1 MRTLVFK
8 LKDLSIDEIKML
20 KNLQHQG
27 SIDFRRCFNN
37 LELLRDPT
45 FLSSLNIK
53 SSKFKEYLVKEVLT
67 FKERLDSSKE
77 RILDKIK
84 ELERINNPKLS
95 RKIIDLKRSYKSN
108 VVFGGRLNLEKRRKG
123 LISKEQFRDKR
134 LYPLTFYGETSR
146 KGNRFFDL
154 SNISKGKLTFKLES
168 TNIKMDLKISTFK
181 HKDILP
187 LLEKLSNTKQIPITV
202 KLTHEKIF
210 ISYDESILN
219 NSNFDRKLYTNDS
232 PADLKERKEYWR
244 SKFKEHEEHLKEG
257 KLDRYLSIDLNP
269 NQIGFVITDNKLNI
283 LEKGSYEIEGKV
295 PSNKRK
301 YEYSMIIKEL
311 FKKVKHYRCSYLITE
326 TLEGVV
332 KEDHGNKVSNRKIKG
347 EWKLNY
353 IKGILKRKCN
363 ETKTILREVNP
374 VYSSFI
380 GNLTYNYYDPISSAL
395 ELCRRGINKFKKLFK
410 LIPDF
415 NPSNIMTDISNKI
428 QIDCNAKNYQ
438 ELFKSIRKQSYRR
451 KTKIFSSY
459 LLNKHSNVCLYF

>member
-1 MRTLVFK
+1 
-8 LKDLSIDEIKML
+8 ML
-20 KNLQHQG
+20 KSLQHQG

-67 FKERLDSSKE
+67 FNERLDSSKE
-77 RILDKIK
+77 RILEKIID
-84 ELERINNPKLS
+84 LEKKNDPKSINRL
-95 RKIIDLKRSYKSN
+95 IDLKRSYKSN
-108 VVFGGRLNLEKRRKG
+108 VVFGGRFNLEKRRKG
-123 LISKEQFRDKR
+123 LISKEEFRDKR

-154 SNISKGKLTFKLES
+154 SNLSSGKLIFKLES
-168 TNIKMDLKISTFK
+168 TNVKMDLNISTLK
-181 HKDILP
+181 HKDVLP
-187 LLEKLSNTKQIPITV
+187 LIEKLSIDKQIPVTI
-202 KLTHEKIF
+202 KLTHEKIC

-219 NSNFDRKLYTNDS
+219 NSNFDRKLYSNDS
-232 PADLKERKEYWR
+232 PVDKIERKEYWR
-244 SKFKEHEEHLKEG
+244 GKFQEHEKFLKEG

-269 NQIGFVITDNKLNI
+269 NQIGFVICDVNLNI
-283 LEKGSYEIEGKV
+283 LDKGSYEIEGKV
-295 PSNKRK
+295 SSNKRK
-301 YEYSMIIKEL
+301 YEYSMIIKQL
-311 FKKVKHYRCSYLITE
+311 FEKIKHYKCSYLITE

-332 KEDHGNKVSNRKIKG
+332 KEDHGNKVSNRKIKN

-380 GNLTYNYYDPISSAL
+380 GNLTYNYYDPISSAM
-395 ELCRRGINKFKKLFK
+395 ELCRRGINKFKKSFK

-438 ELFKSIRKQSYRR
+438 EVFKSIRNQSYRR

-459 LLNKHSNVCLYF
+459 LLNKHSHVCLYF

>member
-84 ELERINNPKLS
+84 ELERINNPKMS

-108 VVFGGRLNLEKRRKG
+108 VVFGGRFNLEKRRKN
-123 LISKEQFRDKR
+123 LITKEQFRDKR